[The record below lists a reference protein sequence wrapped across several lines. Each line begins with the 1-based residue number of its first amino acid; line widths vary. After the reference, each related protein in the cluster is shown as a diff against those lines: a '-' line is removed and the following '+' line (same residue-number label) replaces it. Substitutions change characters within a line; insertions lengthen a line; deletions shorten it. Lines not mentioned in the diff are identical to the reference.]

1 MDSADLLRTA
11 TLLAH
16 YVAPGDPYGSPSEA
30 NLRRAVSTAYY
41 AVFQALSQSFADS
54 LAGPAP
60 APSARE
66 HWVNAYR
73 TLDHRQV
80 RNKFSNQR
88 GMANFSVQ
96 IRDFAV
102 KFVDLQG
109 QRHSADYD
117 PEASFNPQE
126 VQQVVNDAED
136 AIALFSAASDDE
148 RRLLSV
154 YLVAARR

>member
-11 TLLAH
+11 NLLAD
-16 YVAPGDPYGSPSEA
+16 YGDPGDPYGIPSEA

-41 AVFQALSQSFADS
+41 AVFHALCQSFADS

-60 APSARE
+60 GPLARE

-80 RNKFSNQR
+80 KNKLSNQR
-88 GMANFSVQ
+88 GMANFSGQ
-96 IRDFAV
+96 IRSFAD
-102 KFVDLQG
+102 KFVDLQD

-136 AIALFSAASDDE
+136 AIALFGAASEDE
-148 RRLLSV
+148 RRLLAV
-154 YLVAARR
+154 YLVATRR

>member
-11 TLLAH
+11 NLLAD
-16 YVAPGDPYGSPSEA
+16 YGDPYGIPSEA

-41 AVFQALSQSFADS
+41 AVFHALCQSFADS
-54 LAGPAP
+54 LAGPDPAP
-60 APSARE
+60 AARE
-66 HWVNAYR
+66 HLVNAYR

-80 RNKFSNQR
+80 RNKLSNQR
-88 GMANFSVQ
+88 GMASFSGR

-102 KFVDLQG
+102 KFVDLQS

-117 PEASFNPQE
+117 PDTSFNPQE
-126 VQQVVNDAED
+126 VQQLVKDAQD
-136 AIALFSAASDDE
+136 AIDTFNAASEDE
-148 RRLLSV
+148 RRLLAV

>member
-1 MDSADLLRTA
+1 MDFADLLRTA
-11 TLLAH
+11 SLLAH
-16 YVAPGDPYGSPSEA
+16 YGDPGDPAGIPSEA

-41 AVFQALSQSFADS
+41 AAFHALSQSCADS
-54 LAGPAP
+54 LVGPVATP
-60 APSARE
+60 AARE

-80 RNKFSNQR
+80 RNKLSNQR

-96 IRDFAV
+96 IQDFAV

-117 PEASFNPQE
+117 PEASFNTLE
-126 VQQVVNDAED
+126 VQFLVSDTQD
-136 AIALFSAASDDE
+136 AINVFNAASETE
-148 RRLLSV
+148 RRLLAV
-154 YLVAARR
+154 YLFATRR